1 MKFKSLLFLII
12 GLLLIWLSGRMH
24 KPMQSLR
31 WAGGEPDEVMWGEDA
46 DPTVKLVTVMLGPFR
61 GVIADVLW
69 IRVSRLQDEGKYFE
83 LVQLADLITK
93 LEPRFPEVW
102 DYHAWNMAYNVSVYF
117 DDPEERWRWVQN
129 GANLI
134 KDEGLKYNPTNAKLH
149 DRLSW
154 IYQHKIG
161 MNSDNA
167 HYYYKQQW
175 FEEMEALI
183 PSGKL
188 GDVVF
193 PPALLE
199 KGAPSPY
206 KLGEYE
212 KMLEEGTISTNVF
225 KLITDYKMRPYV
237 LKKVD
242 EKYGPLDWRLVTA
255 HSLYWASM
263 GLEYSKK
270 MDHDTEQ
277 LYRRISQSMMQ
288 QFQRG
293 SAIPLPESKVMRF
306 LPELD
311 MVGDV
316 IQSYNDAIEANP
328 DQGTFPA
335 GRKNFFRIAIP
346 LLYLFDREDE
356 ARKYYDMMG
365 QMYPSD
371 TRAPFEDFVKRL
383 GEKPIGSINNVEAFS
398 LVVGNLSRAQ
408 RIRTTNPVEAAQLQA
423 TAQQV
428 FKGYG
433 TRIRGEVM
441 FKRIGLGTWDEMLY
455 AADLYNRATQ
465 RPTPLLPP
473 RPTPLRPPE

>member
-1 MKFKSLLFLII
+1 MKLKTILFLVV

-24 KPMQSLR
+24 KPMQSQR
-31 WAGGEPDEVMWGEDA
+31 WGGGEPDEVMWDEDT

-69 IRVSRLQDEGKYFE
+69 IRASKLQDDGKYFE

-102 DYHAWNMAYNVSVYF
+102 DYHGWNMAYNVSVYF
-117 DDPEERWRWVQN
+117 DEP
-129 GANLI
+129 
-134 KDEGLKYNPTNAKLH
+134 KYNPTNPKIH
-149 DRLSW
+149 DRLAW
-154 IYQHKIG
+154 VYQHKIG

-175 FEEMEALI
+175 YEEMNALI
-183 PSGKL
+183 PEGKIAN
-188 GDVVF
+188 VNF
-193 PPALLE
+193 PPELLE

-206 KLGEYE
+206 KPREYQE
-212 KMLEEGTISTNVF
+212 MLDAGTIDTNVF
-225 KLITDYKMRPYV
+225 RLITDHKMRPYV
-237 LKKVD
+237 IKKVD

-270 MDHDTEQ
+270 KNNDHEQ

-293 SAIPLPESKVMRF
+293 SAVPLPESQVMRF
-306 LPELD
+306 LPDLD

-346 LLYLFDREDE
+346 LLYLFEREDE
-356 ARKYYDMMG
+356 ARQYYDMMG
-365 QMYPSD
+365 QLYPGD
-371 TRAPFEDFVKRL
+371 TRAPFEEFVKRL
-383 GEKPIGSINNVEAFS
+383 DDKPISTVNNVEAFA
-398 LVVGNLSRAQ
+398 LIIGNLGRAQ
-408 RIRTTNPVEAAQLQA
+408 RIRTTQPAEAAQLFANAQA
-423 TAQQV
+423 V
-428 FKGYG
+428 FEGYSK
-433 TRIRGEVM
+433 RIRGEVM
-441 FKRIGLGTWDEMLY
+441 FKRIGLGTWEEMLWV
-455 AADLYNRATQ
+455 ADQYNRGSQ
-465 RPTPLLPP
+465 RPTPL